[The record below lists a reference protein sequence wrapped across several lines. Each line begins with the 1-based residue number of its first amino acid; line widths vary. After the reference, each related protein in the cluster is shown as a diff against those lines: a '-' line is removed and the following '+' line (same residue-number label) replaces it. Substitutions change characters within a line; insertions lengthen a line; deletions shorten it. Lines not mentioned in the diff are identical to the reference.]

1 LNVGSAVYWL
11 ENGRF
16 RAGFAKGEWHMRW
29 DDFRRSSNVEDE
41 RGASSGG
48 GFPGGAHGL
57 GIGTIIILGLV
68 GWAFG
73 IDPSVL
79 INGAQILAGGGA
91 PTQQSGPP
99 PADDAQTAKTKDFVA
114 AVLGDTEDRWT
125 DIFSTMGKTY
135 HAPRLVLFSGAI
147 QGGCGVAQ
155 SAMGPFYCP
164 QDKQV
169 YLDMSFFQDM
179 QDKFNACTNDNACHF
194 SEAYVIAHEVGHHV
208 QDELGLLPR
217 VTAAQQAASSQVQVN
232 ALQVRVELQ
241 ADCYAGVWANHA
253 QQKHSFLDP
262 GDVDQ
267 ALQTASAIGD
277 DRLQKEM
284 QGYVVPDS
292 FTHGTSEQ
300 RKRWF
305 SNGFNSG
312 QVSACD
318 TMSASSL

>member
-1 LNVGSAVYWL
+1 
-11 ENGRF
+11 
-16 RAGFAKGEWHMRW
+16 MRW

-48 GFPGGAHGL
+48 MPGGASGL
-57 GIGTIIILGLV
+57 GIGTIIILGLI
-68 GWAFG
+68 GWALG

-79 INGAQILAGGGA
+79 INGAQILSGGGA
-91 PTQQSGPP
+91 PSQQTSQAPI
-99 PADDAQTAKTKDFVA
+99 ADDAQTAATKDFVA

-125 DIFSTMGKTY
+125 EIFGAAGKTY
-135 HAPRLVLFSGAI
+135 HPPRLVLFSGAF
-147 QGGCGVAQ
+147 QGGCGMAR

-164 QDKQV
+164 QDQQV

-179 QDKFNACTNDNACHF
+179 QNKFGACANENACRF
-194 SEAYVIAHEVGHHV
+194 SEAYVVAHEVGHHV
-208 QDELGLLPR
+208 QDELGILPR
-217 VTAAQQAASSQVQVN
+217 VTQAQQAASSQVEAN

-241 ADCYAGVWANHA
+241 ADCFAGVWANHA

-305 SNGFNSG
+305 STGFNSG

-318 TMSASSL
+318 TMSANSL

>member
-1 LNVGSAVYWL
+1 
-11 ENGRF
+11 
-16 RAGFAKGEWHMRW
+16 MRW
-29 DDFRRSSNVEDE
+29 DDFRRSGNVEDE
-41 RGASSGG
+41 RGDSAPG
-48 GFPGGAHGL
+48 GFGMPGGAHGL
-57 GIGTIIILGLV
+57 GIGTIIILGLI
-68 GWAFG
+68 GWALG

-79 INGAQILAGGGA
+79 INGAQILSGGGA
-91 PTQQSGPP
+91 PMQQSSGQPP
-99 PADDAQTAKTKDFVA
+99 VDDAQTAATKDFVA

-125 DIFSTMGKTY
+125 EIFAASGRTY
-135 HAPRLVLFSGAI
+135 HPPRLVLFSGAI
-147 QGGCGVAQ
+147 QGGCGLAQ

-164 QDKQV
+164 QDQQV

-179 QDKFNACTNDNACHF
+179 QDKFNACSSDNACRF

-208 QDELGLLPR
+208 QDELGVLHT
-217 VTAAQQAASSQVQVN
+217 VEAQQASSSQTDSN
-232 ALQVRVELQ
+232 ALQVRIELQ
-241 ADCYAGVWANHA
+241 ADCYAGVWANRA
-253 QQKHSFLDP
+253 QAKHSFLDP

-305 SNGFNSG
+305 QNGFNSG
-312 QVSACD
+312 QPSACN
-318 TMSASSL
+318 TLSNSL